1 MTPSQLDVIFPFVV
15 FFYGALMTFVLN
27 QPRLMAIAEERMPR
41 SILDQMKGH
50 RALALICL
58 LVGFPWSLQNLWQL

>member
-1 MTPSQLDVIFPFVV
+1 MTPHQLDMIFPFVV

-27 QPRLMAIAEERMPR
+27 QPRLMVLAEQKMPR
-41 SILDQMKGH
+41 PILDQMKGH

-58 LVGFPWSLQNLWQL
+58 AVGFPWSLQNLWGF